1 MFQLHSD
8 LRGIDRK
15 ASAGTDTRIYSREG
29 VKFFIL
35 RVKPG
40 QPIKRLG
47 KGSLNL
53 MGSRS

>member
-47 KGSLNL
+47 KA
-53 MGSRS
+53 RTQAA